1 MVFQETT
8 QDNVSKFHQTF
19 WFLFFLLQGNAI
31 VLMGMISK
39 HETLGDLT
47 FFFLNELHSGS
58 SLHNHF
64 FLKKR
69 TGFGRKKSVSFFTVM
84 IFFFNYIIIIIK
96 NVFLFLIKRHHST
109 IFFRRVRIFFSGF

>member
-1 MVFQETT
+1 MMVFQETT

-47 FFFLNELHSGS
+47 SFFFLNELHSGS

-84 IFFFNYIIIIIK
+84 IFFSSI
-96 NVFLFLIKRHHST
+96 T
-109 IFFRRVRIFFSGF
+109 

>member
-1 MVFQETT
+1 MIFQETT

-69 TGFGRKKSVSFFTVM
+69 TGFGRKKSSVFFHC
-84 IFFFNYIIIIIK
+84 YD
-96 NVFLFLIKRHHST
+96 
-109 IFFRRVRIFFSGF
+109 FSSIT